1 MADTTISQ
9 LNIRMPA
16 DLKERGNATLALVG
30 SSPARIIRKLWEKI
44 SEGGEAY
51 EAVTRV
57 LDGGAGATASSLGQ
71 EESLERALC
80 LFEDLGATLGLDL
93 ASFEPDARPMAEI
106 LEEIEWEQLAERGLA

>member
-1 MADTTISQ
+1 MADATISQ

-30 SSPARIIRKLWEKI
+30 SSPARIIRKLWERL

-51 EAVTRV
+51 RAVVSV
-57 LDGGAGATASSLGQ
+57 LESDTSTSAMG
-71 EESLERALC
+71 EDESLARASR

-93 ASFEPDARPMAEI
+93 ASFEPDARPMTEI
-106 LEEIEWEQLAERGLA
+106 LEEIEWEQLTERGLA